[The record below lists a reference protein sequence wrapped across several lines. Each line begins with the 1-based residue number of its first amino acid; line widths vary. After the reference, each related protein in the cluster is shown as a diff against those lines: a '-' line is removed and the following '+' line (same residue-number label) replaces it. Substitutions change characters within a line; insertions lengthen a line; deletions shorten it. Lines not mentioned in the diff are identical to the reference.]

1 MHAEQTA
8 PPIASPAPLGDQVRR
23 RLVTTLFASESLSS
37 AAQIASFT
45 LMSIVAVELSGR
57 DSAAGIPSTLNLLG
71 QAAAAYPIGWLMDRA
86 GRRAGLVTGYLA
98 AALGAVAAA
107 FAIGAGSFLGFCLGI
122 GLYGMGR
129 AAGLQARFA
138 SAEIHAPAQ
147 RAKAIGLVVFAGTVG
162 AVGGPLLV
170 APSSALAVRWGWSDL
185 AGPFAVAALLF
196 YVAMM
201 LAFFL
206 LRPDPMTVGKMLA
219 RAADGGAAP
228 PPARPLRA
236 ILALPKVQL
245 ALAAMI
251 AGQLVMTTLMVITPL
266 YMSRHGY
273 DKQAISWVIMAHTL
287 GMFGLSGATGWLID
301 RMGRLPVVWGGASM
315 LAVSALLM
323 LSGSGALWLL
333 FGALFLLGLGW
344 NWCFIGGSS
353 LLSDALATGE
363 RGRVQ
368 GAGDTLVALASGTG
382 SLSTGSLFAA
392 GGMALVSAAGLAVCL
407 ALMALMLWSGR
418 RVAPLAAG
426 SD

>member
-1 MHAEQTA
+1 MHAEQLAA
-8 PPIASPAPLGDQVRR
+8 PTLLEEQVRK
-23 RLVTTLFASESLSS
+23 RLVATLFASESLSS

-57 DSAAGIPSTLNLLG
+57 DGAAGVPSTVNLLG

-86 GRRAGLVTGYLA
+86 GRRAGLVTGYVA
-98 AALGAVAAA
+98 AALGAVAAV

-122 GLYGMGR
+122 SLYGVGR

-147 RAKAIGLVVFAGTVG
+147 RAKAIGAVVFAGTVG

-170 APSSALAVRWGWSDL
+170 APASELALRWGWSDL
-185 AGPFAVAALLF
+185 AGPFAAAALLF
-196 YVAMM
+196 YLAMM
-201 LAFFL
+201 LTFFL
-206 LRPDPMTVGKMLA
+206 LRPDPMTVGKTMA
-219 RAADGGAAP
+219 QSASGSAFATG
-228 PPARPLRA
+228 ARPLRA
-236 ILALPKVQL
+236 ILSLPKVQL

-301 RMGRLPVVWGGASM
+301 RMGRLPVIWGGGVM
-315 LAVSALLM
+315 LAASALLM
-323 LSGSGALWLL
+323 LTDSSALWLL

-353 LLSDALATGE
+353 LLADALATGE

-368 GAGDTLVALASGTG
+368 GAGDMLVSLASGAG
-382 SLSTGSLFAA
+382 SLSTGSLYAA
-392 GGMALVSAAGLAVCL
+392 GGMALVGAAGLGVCL
-407 ALMALMLWSGR
+407 ALMALIFWSGR
-418 RVAPLAAG
+418 RAAPAAAAG
-426 SD
+426 D